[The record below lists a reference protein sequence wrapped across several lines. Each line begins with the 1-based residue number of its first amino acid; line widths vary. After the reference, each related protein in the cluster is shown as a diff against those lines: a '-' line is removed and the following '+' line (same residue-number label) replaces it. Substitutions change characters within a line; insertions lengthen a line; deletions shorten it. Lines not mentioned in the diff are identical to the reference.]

1 MAPRWFQD
9 GSKMVSVFA
18 GGGGA
23 TGPLAI
29 LGPSWI
35 SVICSKKNAII
46 INFYSIFETDPA
58 FRLDENAARALKC
71 VRGRK
76 NERGLP
82 RFTPTSPAFFFFLSR
97 QDPLSASTV
106 WGISFRRL
114 QQDKH
119 CSAGHEL
126 VFAHTSFLIKNFFR
140 H

>member
-9 GSKMVSVFA
+9 DSKMVSVFA

-23 TGPLAI
+23 TAPQPYWGH
-29 LGPSWI
+29 LGFQSFF
-35 SVICSKKNAII
+35 SKKVSKII
-46 INFYSIFETDPA
+46 DFYNIFETDPA

-82 RFTPTSPAFFFFLSR
+82 CLTFTPSLNR

-106 WGISFRRL
+106 WG
-114 QQDKH
+114 KT
-119 CSAGHEL
+119 
-126 VFAHTSFLIKNFFR
+126 VKNAVKVAKF
-140 H
+140 